1 MFKSEWKYLINNKK
15 ILIVLLA
22 IALIPAIYC
31 YIYLSSMWNT
41 YGKVDH
47 IPVNIV
53 NEDKSVV
60 FNGKEITIGDNLTRS
75 LKDKDTFDFEE
86 TSSTKA
92 EQRLRSGKSYMTII
106 IPKDFSKNATTLL
119 SSHPQK
125 MKINYKINSGQNFIV
140 SKITTGAATNVNQKV
155 SEQVTSTYSKVILK
169 ALSGAQNGM
178 VEAGTAT
185 NQISSQSPSP
195 QLKAGTQQL
204 SGALLSGAA
213 RLNTISKNDQTA
225 DHLATPISE
234 HLTDINKVPN
244 NGTGMAPF
252 AIALGIYVAGI
263 ALGTMYDN
271 DPHKKPTSA
280 FGWWLS
286 KASIITAVAI
296 VQSVILF
303 FTLTKLNNLQVNSQ
317 FDLFGE
323 LILGSLLFQS
333 LIFCLSTLLGGV
345 GTWLVSIILVTQVV
359 SSGGLYPMQLVGHF
373 AQTMNQWLPM
383 TYLIDSL
390 RSTISTNLNIQT
402 DILIMIAMIIGFN
415 ALSIVKFR
423 FITIHKTL
431 KI

>member
-1 MFKSEWKYLINNKK
+1 
-15 ILIVLLA
+15 
-22 IALIPAIYC
+22 
-31 YIYLSSMWNT
+31 MWNT
-41 YGKVDH
+41 YGKIDH
-47 IPVNIV
+47 IPVSIV
-53 NEDKSVV
+53 NEDRSVT
-60 FNGKEITIGDNLTRS
+60 FNGKRITIGDNLTRS
-75 LKDKDTFDFEE
+75 LKDKDVFDFEE

-92 EQRLRSGKSYMTII
+92 DRRLRSGKSYMTII
-106 IPKDFSKNATTLL
+106 IPKDFSKNSTTLL

-125 MKINYKINSGQNFIV
+125 MKINYQINSGQNFIV

-178 VEAGTAT
+178 TRAGTVT
-185 NQISSQSPSP
+185 NQLSSQSPSP

-213 RLNTISKNDQTA
+213 GLNTISKNEQTA
-225 DHLATPISE
+225 GHLATPISE

-286 KASIITAVAI
+286 KASIITVVAI

-317 FDLFGE
+317 FDLFSE

-383 TYLIDSL
+383 TYLINSL
-390 RSTISTNLNIQT
+390 RSTISTNLNIQS

-423 FITIHKTL
+423 FITIHKPL
-431 KI
+431 QI